1 MRPNSGWV
9 RMIGLFS
16 IAGFCEVCA
25 YGQITA
31 FTPLHLPELGIATND
46 VAFWVG
52 AITAISSVA
61 GLPFLPFWGALADR
75 YGRKPLI
82 VRSYVS
88 AFVALTLAA
97 VAPNILL
104 FAFARAFT
112 SLGLGNTGL
121 MLATLAENAPA
132 RQTGLAF
139 GVVNGANPL
148 GAFVGPL
155 VGGPIVDRLGFG
167 PLMALDAVVM
177 AGVIGLLSFGYRDAF
192 MPPQGT
198 GSLLAMARDGVVL
211 IVRSPRLRTLFPAY
225 VVFFSGWLLAFIY
238 VPLVVARVYDGPD
251 PGTAVGIV
259 FGAGGL
265 VTLVASPAIGALADR
280 VGHWRT
286 LFVGGPILAVLW
298 LLPYFARD
306 LVSLAVLWAI
316 ANGTVS
322 GVFSVSFNV
331 LSSSTGAATRGRV
344 MTFGYLPTN
353 LGFVVGPA
361 IGSVVASYDV
371 FLIFPAAA
379 ALTACGVAAVA
390 YAHRQ
395 PVPA

>member
-1 MRPNSGWV
+1 
-9 RMIGLFS
+9 MIGLFS

-31 FTPLHLPELGIATND
+31 FTPLHLPDIGIAAND

-88 AFVALTLAA
+88 AFIALTLAA
-97 VAPNILL
+97 IAPNILL

-121 MLATLAENAPA
+121 MLATLAESAPGN
-132 RQTGLAF
+132 RTGLAF

-155 VGGPIVDRLGFG
+155 VGGPIVDHLGFG
-167 PLMALDAVVM
+167 TLMALDALVM
-177 AGVIGLLSFGYRDAF
+177 AGVIGLLSLGYRDAF
-192 MPPQGT
+192 VPPRGT
-198 GSLLAMARDGVVL
+198 GSLFGMARDGVVL
-211 IVRSPRLRTLFPAY
+211 IIRSPRLRALFPAY

-238 VPLVVARVYDGPD
+238 IPLVVARVYDGPD
-251 PGTAVGIV
+251 PATAVGIV

-265 VTLVASPAIGALADR
+265 VTLFASPAVGALADR
-280 VGHWRT
+280 IGHWRT
-286 LFVGGPILAVLW
+286 LFVGGAALVILW

-306 LVSLAVLWAI
+306 LVSLAVFWAI
-316 ANGTVS
+316 TNGTVS

-331 LSSSTGAATRGRV
+331 LSSSTGAASRGRV
-344 MTFGYLPTN
+344 MTFAYLPTN
-353 LGFVVGPA
+353 LGFVIGPA

-390 YAHRQ
+390 YAYRQ
-395 PVPA
+395 PMPA

>member
-52 AITAISSVA
+52 AITAVSSVA

-177 AGVIGLLSFGYRDAF
+177 AGVIGLLSFGYRRVHAAAGHRVAPGDGSGRRGPHRPIASSSDALPGICGLF
-192 MPPQGT
+192 LG
-198 GSLLAMARDGVVL
+198 LA
-211 IVRSPRLRTLFPAY
+211 
-225 VVFFSGWLLAFIY
+225 
-238 VPLVVARVYDGPD
+238 ARVHLRPARG
-251 PGTAVGIV
+251 
-259 FGAGGL
+259 GAC
-265 VTLVASPAIGALADR
+265 V
-280 VGHWRT
+280 
-286 LFVGGPILAVLW
+286 
-298 LLPYFARD
+298 
-306 LVSLAVLWAI
+306 
-316 ANGTVS
+316 
-322 GVFSVSFNV
+322 
-331 LSSSTGAATRGRV
+331 
-344 MTFGYLPTN
+344 
-353 LGFVVGPA
+353 
-361 IGSVVASYDV
+361 
-371 FLIFPAAA
+371 
-379 ALTACGVAAVA
+379 
-390 YAHRQ
+390 
-395 PVPA
+395 